1 MKTVRK
7 LTPVSPYDIQSL
19 ESWLQDMAREGLY
32 LTKYRNSFCT
42 FTRKAPGA
50 VRYRVE
56 YCKPDRRG
64 PVSPPQ
70 ALIDLY
76 QDFGW
81 TYVCPA
87 AGASMPIFFTDDP
100 RAEEPHTDPPLQG
113 ELVAQMARS
122 QRKSLLVT
130 LACYLVLAVLIPLL
144 PSQPLLFLIGGI
156 HTAPVAAMLILSV
169 PLAIRDVWDWRRT
182 VRLARQLRDG
192 VPMDHQVSL
201 RSRPLRN
208 GAGALMISA
217 FSAWIIIAGPIYI
230 VYSIWEINTDPPPQ
244 AETYFTP
251 LSLSALEG
259 EGFQPDLS
267 RSQYGVSLDHSLL
280 CWDQV
285 GLDQSGWDGG
295 GREVHLYIRWYRP
308 LLAPLAQPLAQEL
321 LDKWQALD
329 YRSWWTA
336 PEETWDSWTVTEYAV
351 DGLDWCAVAVQP
363 GGGFQLAALSG
374 NGRAACV
381 QYTGSGSLSDHL
393 EEIAGMVA

>member
-7 LTPVSPYDIQSL
+7 LTPVSPYDIQGL

-87 AGASMPIFFTDDP
+87 AGASMSIFFTDDP
-100 RAEEPHTDPPLQG
+100 QAEEPHTDPPLQG
-113 ELVAQMARS
+113 ELVDQMARS
-122 QRKSLLVT
+122 QRKSL
-130 LACYLVLAVLIPLL
+130 
-144 PSQPLLFLIGGI
+144 
-156 HTAPVAAMLILSV
+156 
-169 PLAIRDVWDWRRT
+169 
-182 VRLARQLRDG
+182 
-192 VPMDHQVSL
+192 
-201 RSRPLRN
+201 
-208 GAGALMISA
+208 
-217 FSAWIIIAGPIYI
+217 
-230 VYSIWEINTDPPPQ
+230 
-244 AETYFTP
+244 
-251 LSLSALEG
+251 
-259 EGFQPDLS
+259 
-267 RSQYGVSLDHSLL
+267 
-280 CWDQV
+280 
-285 GLDQSGWDGG
+285 
-295 GREVHLYIRWYRP
+295 
-308 LLAPLAQPLAQEL
+308 
-321 LDKWQALD
+321 
-329 YRSWWTA
+329 SWWTA
-336 PEETWDSWTVTEYAV
+336 PEEAWDRWTVTEYAV

-374 NGRAACV
+374 NGRAVCV
-381 QYTGSGSLSDHL
+381 QYTGSGSLADHL

>member
-7 LTPVSPYDIQSL
+7 LTPVSPYDIQGL

-87 AGASMPIFFTDDP
+87 AGASMSIFFTDDP
-100 RAEEPHTDPPLQG
+100 QAEEPHTDPPLQG
-113 ELVAQMARS
+113 ELVDQMARP

-130 LACYLVLAVLIPLL
+130 LACYLVLAFLIPLL

-169 PLAIRDVWDWRRT
+169 PLAIRDDWDWRRT

-192 VPMDHQVSL
+192 VPMDHSTAA
-201 RSRPLRN
+201 P
-208 GAGALMISA
+208 SA
-217 FSAWIIIAGPIYI
+217 
-230 VYSIWEINTDPPPQ
+230 T
-244 AETYFTP
+244 
-251 LSLSALEG
+251 
-259 EGFQPDLS
+259 
-267 RSQYGVSLDHSLL
+267 
-280 CWDQV
+280 
-285 GLDQSGWDGG
+285 
-295 GREVHLYIRWYRP
+295 GR
-308 LLAPLAQPLAQEL
+308 
-321 LDKWQALD
+321 
-329 YRSWWTA
+329 
-336 PEETWDSWTVTEYAV
+336 
-351 DGLDWCAVAVQP
+351 
-363 GGGFQLAALSG
+363 
-374 NGRAACV
+374 GR
-381 QYTGSGSLSDHL
+381 
-393 EEIAGMVA
+393 